1 MDSTSAHPLRPYYTP
16 EPLDHSWSSI
26 SAAASAPQSLP
37 SSSRLPKPA
46 LPVPSASLT
55 RPNRY
60 EPTSLFGQGE
70 APTAGTMLRAFVT
83 SSLLSF
89 TSTALVMP
97 FEVGKTLAQVQW
109 VPREGV
115 EPSLRLDENVFNHTD
130 EENEDAIEVS

>member
-1 MDSTSAHPLRPYYTP
+1 
-16 EPLDHSWSSI
+16 
-26 SAAASAPQSLP
+26 
-37 SSSRLPKPA
+37 
-46 LPVPSASLT
+46 
-55 RPNRY
+55 
-60 EPTSLFGQGE
+60 
-70 APTAGTMLRAFVT
+70 MLRAFVT